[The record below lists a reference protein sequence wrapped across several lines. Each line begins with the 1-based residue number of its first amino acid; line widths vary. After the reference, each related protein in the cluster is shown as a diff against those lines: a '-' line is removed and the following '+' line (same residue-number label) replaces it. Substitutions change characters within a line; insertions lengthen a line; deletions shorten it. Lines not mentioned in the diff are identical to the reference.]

1 LYERSAVSPA
11 MTDLVDLVEPAPT
24 RVKGE
29 DESARSR
36 SPKRGTEWISRTVAG
51 FGRYPERR
59 PPGLRVDV
67 SGGMRLDSLVSVWG
81 RHHGLTEQKLL
92 DAIKA
97 HMFHEADEKATKGL
111 LRFVIDTDAEGSLV
125 VRTRPKRAEVLAQP
139 VRAAECATPLR
150 VQRRAPTLR
159 GSVLRQ
165 VASHSASSVPTKPL
179 TPNTQAPS
187 LKEHVAQEVSPSTGS
202 SVRQGSRSQSPSCGP
217 EDDKLAKMLE
227 QSLNVAGEVVM
238 VDVVEAENESL
249 AKDRVVAGMPPA
261 PQPPPG
267 EFWTKYIDEDSIW
280 WHYEGPLGQWWFSAE
295 NGNRPMPYGDE

>member
-1 LYERSAVSPA
+1 
-11 MTDLVDLVEPAPT
+11 MTDLVEPALS

-36 SPKRGTEWISRTVAG
+36 SPKRGTEWISRVVAG

-67 SGGMRLDSLVSVWG
+67 NGGMRLDSLVSVWG
-81 RHHGLTEQKLL
+81 REHGLTEKKLL
-92 DAIKA
+92 DAIKT
-97 HMFHEADEKATKGL
+97 HLFHEPDEKASKGL
-111 LRFVIDTDAEGSLV
+111 LRFVIDTDAEGFLV

-139 VRAAECATPLR
+139 VLAPECATPLR

-165 VASHSASSVPTKPL
+165 VRSHPTTALPTNPAIQNTAS
-179 TPNTQAPS
+179 S
-187 LKEHVAQEVSPSTGS
+187 LKEPAQGVSPSTGS
-202 SVRQGSRSQSPSCGP
+202 SVRQRSSSQSICGP

-227 QSLNVAGEVVM
+227 KTLNVASEVVM
-238 VDVVEAENESL
+238 VDVVEGEKEDL
-249 AKDRVVAGMPPA
+249 AKERVVAGMPPA
-261 PQPPPG
+261 PLPPPG
-267 EFWTKYIDEDSIW
+267 EFWTKYVDDDAIW

-295 NGNRPMPYGDE
+295 NGNRPMPYGED